1 MAAAPVMPLVRSVQS
16 QYSPANHPG
25 HKAGSQ
31 EENTMSHLCI
41 SSLVVQT
48 QPSLL
53 ADVRGRLNA
62 LSEAEVLGE
71 NDEGKLV
78 VVLDTASN
86 REAANLITDI
96 QNQAGI
102 LSATLIYQYDDQF
115 EPQVEDAA

>member
-1 MAAAPVMPLVRSVQS
+1 
-16 QYSPANHPG
+16 
-25 HKAGSQ
+25 
-31 EENTMSHLCI
+31 MSHLCI

-53 ADVRGRLNA
+53 ADVRNRLNA

-71 NDEGKLV
+71 NNEGKLV